1 MRLSTIMQSI
11 SNTTLL
17 DGGKTMFENKI
28 WVEKGFQT
36 SVNIAYDLH
45 NDDKI
50 RNFIP
55 TSSAIDVIEDIM
67 LSTSIPDRGRARM
80 LVGAYGRGKSHIILM
95 LMSLLFKKDINVFSN
110 LLNKIEAQNPK
121 LCSFITEYIQSDKKI
136 LPIIISGSSTSITQS
151 FLSALQSALSD
162 QNLSDLM
169 PETNFKAAV
178 TTIERWKNEYPDTYQ
193 KLVNEL
199 NVSIDDFVISLKQYD
214 VPTYEKFEKLYP
226 LLTSGGEFNPF
237 VGFDVVELYEKVVDK
252 LKDKGYSGVYIVYDE
267 FSKYL
272 ESSMSN
278 ATISDIK
285 LLQDF
290 AEKCERS
297 KEKQMHLMLISHKDI
312 ANYIDNNLPKE
323 KVDGWKGVSGRFKH
337 IHLHNNFSQMYEII
351 SAVIKKEPNFWGKY
365 VIDNGKRFED
375 LTQRFTI
382 NGILDKNTPDIS
394 EIAIQGCYP
403 LHPISTFILP
413 RLSEKVAQNERTLF
427 TFLSADN
434 NYTLT
439 AFLEN
444 AKGEFPMLTPDLVY
458 DYFEPLLRKEPYTS
472 EIHKIYE
479 TTYKVLQKIDTE
491 SLATKIVKTIS
502 LIYIVEQFEKMP
514 PTKDVLIDIFKNI
527 VSSIDVIEEALSD
540 LIEKDCIVY
549 LKRSNGF
556 LKLKE
561 SSGVDIGAEITD
573 VINKTKHIVSVKNIL
588 NDASFDSF
596 MYPTAYNDEMEIT
609 RYFDFTFIDS
619 NEFFAVENWNKK
631 IEDLVAD
638 GVVYA
643 IIPSSNED
651 LDNIT
656 KRLKCGECNHDRIL
670 FAVPEHFADIE
681 KIAFEYNAVKLLK
694 NNVVDDELLA
704 DEYDIYIE
712 DLEEVISK
720 YINGF
725 TKPEL
730 GLAVYYWN
738 SQRQPFK
745 RRAQISAKLSQ
756 ICTAIYAFT
765 PVINNESLNKDILPT
780 VAINSRNKILV
791 GLLENELSS
800 NLGLTGSGQ
809 EVSFMR
815 SSLIQMGILQ
825 NKADYAELN
834 LNPKDRNMSLVLR
847 VIKAFFDAAGNQG
860 RSFGELY
867 KILTEP
873 QVGFGNPFNGDTT
886 LPCHG
891 YGLKKGVIPIYIAT
905 VLHSY
910 KKNTVVKSKGEELR
924 ITADLLN
931 SINENP
937 NDFTLYR
944 EDWND
949 EKATY
954 IASLE
959 ELFSDYVIQKEKGY
973 GTFAYIISAM
983 SRWYMSLPKYA
994 KEMKKVYKGND
1005 NEPVD
1010 LPKYQIKFMNSLKQG
1025 NINAREYLFG
1035 KIFDIYG
1042 YKEFSLGII
1051 DNIKATKSTFDNAK
1065 NGLIKHLS
1073 ADIKSIF
1080 KKANTTGATLPSVVK
1095 DFVEQLKP
1103 TTLNYLF
1110 PDNEHII
1117 LQLMTNIGNDEKTF
1131 VERVAK
1137 AVTNL
1142 RVDDW
1147 TSETIRT
1154 FMSNLEEMKKS
1165 IINHDR
1171 IQSAEKSNAQKVNG
1185 YMISFVGSDG
1195 QDVVRTFEK
1204 TEYSKRGQLLYNEI
1218 ANALDEMGTSIT
1230 EQEKRQILMEFIE
1243 KMC

>member
-1 MRLSTIMQSI
+1 
-11 SNTTLL
+11 
-17 DGGKTMFENKI
+17 MFENKI

-50 RNFIP
+50 KNFIP
-55 TSSAIDVIEDIM
+55 TTSAIDVIEDIM
-67 LSTSIPDRGRARM
+67 LSTSVPDRGRARM

-95 LMSLLFKKDINVFSN
+95 LMSLLFKKDISLFDT
-110 LLNKIEAQNPK
+110 LLNKINVQNPK
-121 LCSFITEYIQSDKKI
+121 LYNFIIEYVKSDKKL
-136 LPIIISGSSTSITQS
+136 LPIIVSGSSTSITQS
-151 FLSALQSALSD
+151 FLSALQFAL
-162 QNLSDLM
+162 NNEKLSDLM
-169 PETNFKAAV
+169 PETNFKAAIS
-178 TTIERWKNEYPDTYQ
+178 TIERWKKDYPDTYK
-193 KLVNEL
+193 KLVDEINIP
-199 NVSIDDFVISLKQYD
+199 IDDFVIELKQYD

-226 LLTSGGEFNPF
+226 VLTSGGEFNPF
-237 VGFDVVELYEKVVDK
+237 VGFDVVELYEKVIEK
-252 LKDKGYSGVYIVYDE
+252 LKDRGFCGVYIVYDE

-272 ESSMSN
+272 ECSMSN

-297 KEKQMHLMLISHKDI
+297 GDKQMHLMLISHKDI

-351 SAVIKKEPNFWGKY
+351 SAVIKKEPSFWESFLT
-365 VIDNGKRFED
+365 DNENRFND
-375 LTQRFTI
+375 LVTRFTN
-382 NGILDKNTPDIS
+382 NGILDKSDADIAD
-394 EIAIQGCYP
+394 IAVRGCYP

-444 AKGEFPMLTPDLVY
+444 AKGDFPILTPDLVY

-472 EIHKIYE
+472 EIHKLYE
-479 TTYKVLQKIDTE
+479 TTYKVLQKIDSE
-491 SLATKIVKTIS
+491 SFAAKIVKTIS
-502 LIYIVEQFEKMP
+502 LIYIVEQFEKLP
-514 PTKDVLIDIFKNI
+514 PIKDMLIAIFKDVVSNIDEIN
-527 VSSIDVIEEALSD
+527 ETLSE

-561 SSGVDIGAEITD
+561 SSGVDIGAEIAD
-573 VINKTKHIVSVKNIL
+573 VINKTKHTLSVKNVL
-588 NDASFDSF
+588 NEASFDSF

-619 NEFFAVENWNKK
+619 NEFFAVDNWSKK

-643 IIPSSNED
+643 IIPSDKED
-651 LDNIT
+651 LVKIRT
-656 KRLKCGECNHDRIL
+656 RLKSNDCNHDRIL
-670 FAVPEHFADIE
+670 FVVSEHFVDIE

-694 NNVVDDELLA
+694 SNVADDDLLS

-720 YINGF
+720 YINSF

-730 GLAVYYWN
+730 GLAEYYWN
-738 SQRQPFK
+738 GERQQFK
-745 RRAQISAKLSQ
+745 RRAQISAKLSE
-756 ICTAIYAFT
+756 ICEAIYAFT
-765 PVINNESLNKDILPT
+765 PIINNESLNKDVLPT
-780 VAINSRNKILV
+780 VAINSRNKILN
-791 GLLENELSS
+791 GLLENELSA
-800 NLGLTGSGQ
+800 NLGLTGTGQ

-815 SSLIQMGILQ
+815 SALIQTGILQ
-825 NKADYAELN
+825 NKSDYAELN
-834 LNPKDRNMSLVLR
+834 LTPSDTNMSLVLR
-847 VIKAFFDAAGNQG
+847 VIKEFFEATDNQG
-860 RSFGELY
+860 KSLGALY

-873 QVGFGNPFNGDTT
+873 QIGFGNPYNGDTT
-886 LPCHG
+886 LPSHG
-891 YGLKKGVIPIYIAT
+891 YGLKKGVIPIYIAV
-905 VLHSY
+905 VLHAY
-910 KKNTVVKSKGEELR
+910 KKHTVVKSKGEELR
-924 ITADLLN
+924 ITVDLLN
-931 SINENP
+931 SINESP

-949 EKATY
+949 EKAAY
-954 IASLE
+954 IENLE
-959 ELFSDYVIQKEKGY
+959 ELFSDYVIQKEKDY
-973 GTFAYIISAM
+973 GTFTYIVSAM

-994 KEMKKVYKGND
+994 KEMKKVYKGNKKD
-1005 NEPVD
+1005 LIA
-1010 LPKYQIKFMNSLKQG
+1010 LPKEQVRFITSLKQG
-1025 NINAREYLFG
+1025 NINAHDYLFG
-1035 KIFDIYG
+1035 KVFDIYG
-1042 YKEFSLGII
+1042 YKEFRLGIV
-1051 DNIKATKSTFDNAK
+1051 DNIKSTKNTFDSAK
-1065 NGLIKHLS
+1065 NGLIKHLIL
-1073 ADIKSIF
+1073 DIKTIF
-1080 KKANTTGATLPSVVK
+1080 RKTDAAGATLPSIAK
-1095 DFVEQLKP
+1095 DFIEQLKSS
-1103 TTLNYLF
+1103 TLNYLF
-1110 PDNEHII
+1110 PDNEHVL

-1142 RVDDW
+1142 RLDDW
-1147 TSETIRT
+1147 TSDTITT
-1154 FMSNLEEMKKS
+1154 FIADLEVMKKN
-1165 IINHDR
+1165 ILEYDR
-1171 IQSAEKSNAQKVNG
+1171 MEITEKSSSQKVNG
-1185 YMISFVGSDG
+1185 YMISFVGADG

-1204 TEYSKRGQLLYNEI
+1204 TEYSKRGKLLYNEI